1 MDNKEFDLWQRP
13 KFRLLNEE
21 QIEKIYDASL
31 EVLEK
36 TGTVVKHKEAL
47 EMLDGAGAKVV
58 DKERVK
64 IPSHIVEEALKNVN
78 SSVVISNRDGDKSMY
93 LEGDN
98 VYFGPGSETPY
109 VLDLYTGKRRKSV
122 KNDTVM
128 AAKVIDFLT
137 NIDFAMSFGLATD
150 IQNETC
156 DAHHFEAMVLNTN
169 KPIIFTAYDK
179 EGVDYIFKMACVA
192 AGGEKQFRENPFI
205 LHYAEPTS
213 PLIHSEPTIDNLFA
227 CVERDI
233 PVMYV
238 PGASM
243 GGTAPMTFAGGYVQ
257 SNAEFLVGLI
267 LTQLKKKGAKI
278 LFGGGVNPLDMKT
291 MTFSY
296 GAPEA
301 WISRVI
307 RKELAEYI
315 GVPVFATG
323 GCTDAKIID
332 QQAAIEAANSLMLS
346 ALSGQNLIHD
356 VGYIDSG
363 LTSSL
368 EMLLMADEIIAT
380 IKRVLKSLRV
390 NKDTLAV
397 DVINEVGPGKD
408 YLSHEHTYKHF
419 KEVLFQSDLL
429 TRDNY
434 DNWARKGS
442 KSMGDLIKEKVIDI
456 LETHEGHRLNED
468 QEKEIKKL
476 LAESDI
482 NRKRET
488 RKKYN

>member
-1 MDNKEFDLWQRP
+1 MNNMDFDIWQRP
-13 KFRLLNEE
+13 KLKLLNEE
-21 QIEKIYDASL
+21 QLEKIFNASL

-47 EMLDGAGAKVV
+47 DMLDGAGAKVV
-58 DKERVK
+58 DKEKVK
-64 IPSHIVEEALKNVN
+64 IPSNLVEEALKTVS
-78 SSVVISNRDGDKSMY
+78 SSVVISNRDGEDTMF

-109 VLDLYTGKRRKSV
+109 VLDPYTGKRRGSV
-122 KNDTVM
+122 KNDTVR
-128 AAKVIDFLT
+128 AAKVIDYLP

-150 IQNETC
+150 IQRETC

-179 EGVDYIFKMACVA
+179 EGIDYIFKMASVA
-192 AGGEKQFRENPFI
+192 MGGEEKFRENPFL

-213 PLIHSEPTIDNLFA
+213 PLIHSKPTIDNLFA

-233 PVMYV
+233 PFMYV

-243 GGTAPMTFAGGYVQ
+243 GATAPMTFAGGYVQ
-257 SNAEFLVGLI
+257 TSAEFLVGLI
-267 LTQLKKKGAKI
+267 LTQLKKKGAKV

-291 MTFSY
+291 MAFSY

-307 RKELAEYI
+307 RKELAEYM

-323 GCTDAKIID
+323 GCTDAKIVD
-332 QQAAIEAANSLMLS
+332 QQAAIEASNSLMLS
-346 ALSGQNLIHD
+346 GLSGQHLIHD

-368 EMLLMADEIIAT
+368 EMLVMADEIIAT
-380 IKRVLKSLRV
+380 VKRVLKSLRV
-390 NKDTLAV
+390 NEETLAV
-397 DVINEVGPGKD
+397 DVIDEVGPGKD
-408 YLSHEHTYKHF
+408 YLSHEHTYKYF
-419 KEVLFQSDLL
+419 RDVLFQSNLL

-434 DNWARKGS
+434 DNWVKKGS
-442 KSMGDLIKEKVIDI
+442 KSMGDLIKEKVINI
-456 LETHEGHRLNED
+456 LESHEENRLNED
-468 QEKEIKKL
+468 AEKEIKEL
-476 LAESDI
+476 LAESDTKRKKEE
-482 NRKRET
+482 RKR
-488 RKKYN
+488 K